1 VTFIA
6 LWAVAMLIG
15 VSSGAA
21 SAASFTSAELFPFQ
35 GPLEVMS
42 NYWSFESSDF
52 DLGTLML
59 LPGVELVNGVPTRVI
74 RSTGPAI
81 LGVGA
86 DEFFTNDQSGLRLH
100 GAGIE
105 IFGCAG
111 RIELSPPIV
120 LMPAAVS
127 TGQATPTTGTG
138 NVSATCP
145 GQAPIAAVVDFQT
158 NATLVSVESIS
169 VPAGHFDAAKF
180 DLFIRLAGTVNGNSL
195 LIEGTESHWYAPG
208 VGPVRIIPPPVAN
221 LNVNIIPPPPP
232 TFTTWR
238 LTQYY
243 VPEPSTAAST
253 GAALLAILALARR
266 VRWPRRDHGWRREA
280 TRRHH
285 Q

>member
-1 VTFIA
+1 MTLIA

-15 VSSGAA
+15 ASSGAA
-21 SAASFTSAELFPFQ
+21 SAASLTSAELFPFQ

-42 NYWSFESSDF
+42 NHWSFESSDF
-52 DLGTLML
+52 DLGTLTL
-59 LPGVELVNGVPTRVI
+59 LPGFELVNGVPTRVI
-74 RSTGPAI
+74 HSTGPAI
-81 LGVGA
+81 LGA

-100 GAGIE
+100 GADIE
-105 IFGCAG
+105 VFGCAG

-145 GQAPIAAVVDFQT
+145 GHAPIAAVVDFQT

-169 VPAGHFDAAKF
+169 VPAGNFDAAKF
-180 DLFIRLAGTVNGNSL
+180 DLFIRLAGTVNGNSF
-195 LIEGTESHWYAPG
+195 LIEGTESQWYAPG
-208 VGPVRIIPPPVAN
+208 VGPVKIIPPPVAN

-232 TFTTWR
+232 RFTTWQ

-266 VRWPRRDHGWRREA
+266 VRWPRRDHGRRREA